1 MGVQAEAR
9 RNRQGKVTVGY
20 AEKRTD
26 YTCASGDGEEASRRG
41 ASSRP
46 VDLVHLARY
55 TLGNRSLECEVLG
68 LFRTQSA
75 LYLERLRQARSDKA
89 WHDAAHTIK
98 GSARGIGAW
107 ALVESAEQAEKLR
120 GIAGNTGREAAVR
133 DLELRVDEVNVY
145 ISSILAEA

>member
-1 MGVQAEAR
+1 M
-9 RNRQGKVTVGY
+9 GY
-20 AEKRTD
+20 AEHKTEYSD
-26 YTCASGDGEEASRRG
+26 STGNGEAARRRVG
-41 ASSRP
+41 SSRP

-68 LFRTQSA
+68 LFRTQST
-75 LYLERLRQARSDKA
+75 LYMERLRQARSGKA

-107 ALVESAEQAEKLR
+107 ALVESAERAEQMNGVPR
-120 GIAGNTGREAAVR
+120 CPASEAAVR
-133 DLELRVDEVNVY
+133 DLESRVDEVNAY